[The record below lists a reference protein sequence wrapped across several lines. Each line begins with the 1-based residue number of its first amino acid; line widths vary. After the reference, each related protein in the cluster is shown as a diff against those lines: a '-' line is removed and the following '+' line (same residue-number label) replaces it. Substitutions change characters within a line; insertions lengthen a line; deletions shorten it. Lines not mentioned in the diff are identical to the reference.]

1 MQEIRKNIV
10 SEVPKRIIVENL
22 LWASRERKNIL
33 DLFKGLYLK
42 GTVTG
47 SSFKFKTLDSPPMLV
62 EGVYQELEEHVEVTI
77 VVKVGSLKNGIKGLA
92 YGLGYPIVFV
102 GVLLGVIYHPTS
114 LKTYILSVLAL
125 IIPHLIYKWY
135 YYFEYHEPNPERLI
149 KYLETVIKN
158 EQQLK

>member
-22 LWASRERKNIL
+22 LLSSRKRKGLIN
-33 DLFKGLYLK
+33 LFKGLRLI
-42 GTVTG
+42 GTVSESG
-47 SSFKFKTLDSPPMLV
+47 FKFKTLDSPPMLV
-62 EGVYQELEEHVEVTI
+62 EGTYYQLEELTEVTI